1 MILEKI
7 SISKEEFRFSSFWTT
22 LLIRNLICF
31 TYLSF
36 FRRLNKLS
44 SDGDVILS
52 ALKKSED
59 TLIEVDLENKKI
71 RRNPEMPLPES
82 EDDETKKLKTVY
94 VKGFEKTNTTLDDLL
109 GKSFDFKRGLS
120 FQRHGL
126 VLGSQGGGAERRTLE
141 IQPKKCGHSVYK

>member
-1 MILEKI
+1 MFYI
-7 SISKEEFRFSSFWTT
+7 F
-22 LLIRNLICF
+22 
-31 TYLSF
+31 F

-44 SDGDVILS
+44 SDGDVILN

-109 GKSFDFKRGLS
+109 GNFFT
-120 FQRHGL
+120 F
-126 VLGSQGGGAERRTLE
+126 
-141 IQPKKCGHSVYK
+141 

>member
-1 MILEKI
+1 MI
-7 SISKEEFRFSSFWTT
+7 
-22 LLIRNLICF
+22 
-31 TYLSF
+31 F

-44 SDGDVILS
+44 SDGDVILN

-109 GKSFDFKRGLS
+109 GNFFNFFSTAYPFRGM
-120 FQRHGL
+120 
-126 VLGSQGGGAERRTLE
+126 V
-141 IQPKKCGHSVYK
+141 